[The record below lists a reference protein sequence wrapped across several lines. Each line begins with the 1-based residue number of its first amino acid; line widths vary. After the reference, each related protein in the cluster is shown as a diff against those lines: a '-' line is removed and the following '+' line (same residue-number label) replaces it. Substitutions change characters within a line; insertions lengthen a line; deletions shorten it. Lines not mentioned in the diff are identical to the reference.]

1 MVQATANNEK
11 KERGSAAAEQ
21 EECCSVA
28 PEVCEKEA
36 GSNKIIRNHMIT
48 AMGFGIIP
56 LPGADTLA
64 LITIQL
70 NMLRNL
76 AKFYELPFP
85 EHTARSL
92 LGSLIGSF
100 SAVPIAVGLISAS
113 KFIPVIG
120 STFAALSMPVTAGA
134 VTYAVGKVFNQHFS
148 SGGTFLT
155 FDPKKVKDYYGEML
169 KEGKA
174 QAKAT
179 KTTTN

>member
-1 MVQATANNEK
+1 MLA
-11 KERGSAAAEQ
+11 
-21 EECCSVA
+21 
-28 PEVCEKEA
+28 
-36 GSNKIIRNHMIT
+36 
-48 AMGFGIIP
+48 AMGFGILP

-76 AKFYELPFP
+76 AKFYKLPFP
-85 EHTARSL
+85 EHTVRSL

-134 VTYAVGKVFNQHFS
+134 VTYAVGKVFNQHFA

-155 FDPKKVKDYYGEML
+155 FDPQKVKEYYGEML